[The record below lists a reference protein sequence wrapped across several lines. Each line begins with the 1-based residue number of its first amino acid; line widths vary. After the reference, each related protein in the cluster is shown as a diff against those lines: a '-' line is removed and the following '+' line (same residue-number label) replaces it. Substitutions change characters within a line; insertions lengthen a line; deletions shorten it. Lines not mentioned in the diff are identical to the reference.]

1 MSKKIIILEHLNQPS
16 DNDYRYVFWLDV
28 PVARQSFY
36 ANPLATSVYPGATAD
51 ELTAIRSGAIVEQ
64 VGVIPRLSGSTLA
77 QVAAALVA
85 KFNIEQVLLTAVNQY
100 DRYGTYWDG
109 STWTNITT
117 A

>member
-1 MSKKIIILEHLNQPS
+1 MAKKIIILEHLHQPS
-16 DNDYRYVFWLDV
+16 DNDYRYVFWLSV

-36 ANPLATSVYPGATAD
+36 ANPLAVSAYPGATAD

-64 VGVIPRLSGSTLA
+64 VDVIPKLAGTTLG
-77 QVAAALVA
+77 QLAASLVA
-85 KFNIEQVLLTAVNQY
+85 RFNEAQALLTAVNLY

-109 STWTNITT
+109 STWTNVTT